1 VRKSKRKKKKKGKKK
16 EKVIS
21 TKSKVNTPR
30 TLSKDG
36 GLSKRLE
43 HPHKPLFG
51 HQIPLTHLLS
61 DVKTIKMLETFKFFN
76 NLLNLLNY
84 PITSKSI

>member
-1 VRKSKRKKKKKGKKK
+1 VQKSKKRKKIIGKK
-16 EKVIS
+16 KVIS

-43 HPHKPLFG
+43 HPQKPLFG
-51 HQIPLTHLLS
+51 HQIPPTHLLS
-61 DVKTIKMLETFKFFN
+61 GVKTIKMLETFKFFN
-76 NLLNLLNY
+76 NFLNLLNY
-84 PITSKSI
+84 PIISKSI

>member
-1 VRKSKRKKKKKGKKK
+1 VRKSKERKKIIGKKK
-16 EKVIS
+16 KVIS
-21 TKSKVNTPR
+21 TKSKVNTLR

-43 HPHKPLFG
+43 HPQKPLFG
-51 HQIPLTHLLS
+51 HQIPPTHLLS
-61 DVKTIKMLETFKFFN
+61 GVKTIKMLETFKFFN
-76 NLLNLLNY
+76 NFLNLLNY